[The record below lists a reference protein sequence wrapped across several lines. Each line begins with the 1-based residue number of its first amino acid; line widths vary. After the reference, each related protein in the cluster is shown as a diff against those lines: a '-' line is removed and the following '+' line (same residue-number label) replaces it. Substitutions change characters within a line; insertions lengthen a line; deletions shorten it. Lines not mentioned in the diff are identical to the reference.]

1 MNSMPVL
8 LLLSLASACLLN
20 AADDAAAKPKQP
32 KPLRRYQDFL
42 AVIPKDMEPEN
53 ARNWTEA
60 QKEVANGLL
69 KKKLV
74 DTKRPAKMRFKVR
87 GVDFWERFVVWSYL
101 PNDEGYHVRVFASQW
116 KETDMLPKLA
126 TLREGDLIEMS
137 GVCDLAKYENLW
149 NTKSL
154 TLGIGD
160 ASFIK
165 LLPNGKPAPALERIL
180 VKLISAVYGSG
191 TAFTDV
197 TDRVKALLDE
207 PGAIFYAN
215 PNWLGADPTPCWN
228 KALIIVHESDDK
240 RRTFTVGE
248 NGEVSA
254 ALIVK

>member
-1 MNSMPVL
+1 MKLTLAL

-20 AADDAAAKPKQP
+20 AADDAPTQPKEP
-32 KPLRRYQDFL
+32 KPLRSYPDFL
-42 AVIPKDMEPEN
+42 TVIPKDMEPEN

-74 DTKRPAKMRFKVR
+74 DTQRPAKMRFKVR

-101 PNDEGYHVRVFASQW
+101 PNDEGYYVRVFASQW
-116 KETDMLPKLA
+116 KETEMLPKLA

-137 GVCDLAKYENLW
+137 GVCDLAKFENLW

-165 LLPNGKPAPALERIL
+165 LLPNGKPAPRPKRIP

-215 PNWLGADPTPCWN
+215 PNWLGADPTPGWN

-240 RRTFTVGE
+240 RRIFTAGE